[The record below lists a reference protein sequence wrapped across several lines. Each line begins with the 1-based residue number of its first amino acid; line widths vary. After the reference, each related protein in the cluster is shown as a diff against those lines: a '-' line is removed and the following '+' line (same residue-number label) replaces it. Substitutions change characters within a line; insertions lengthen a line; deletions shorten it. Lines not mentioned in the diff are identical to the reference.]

1 MSTLGDFF
9 KGVAEETMKDLLNK
23 ATRKVSRRKR
33 RRTTS
38 STSTAATLRKI
49 EKLLNPAKKQTSR
62 KATSRARSKVKRRA
76 Y

>member
-9 KGVAEETMKDLLNK
+9 KSVAADTMNDLLNK
-23 ATRKVSRRKR
+23 ATRKVSRRKK
-33 RRTTS
+33 RRTAT
-38 STSTAATLRKI
+38 TGTAATLRKI

-62 KATSRARSKVKRRA
+62 KATSRARSKVKRRT

>member
-9 KGVAEETMKDLLNK
+9 KGVAEETLKDLLNK
-23 ATRKVSRRKR
+23 TTRKVSRRKR
-33 RRTTS
+33 RRTS
-38 STSTAATLRKI
+38 STGTAATLRKI

-62 KATSRARSKVKRRA
+62 KATNRSRSKVKRRS

>member
-1 MSTLGDFF
+1 MSLGDFF
-9 KGVAEETMKDLLNK
+9 KGVAEDVAKDLLNK

-33 RRTTS
+33 RRTAQTG
-38 STSTAATLRKI
+38 TAATLRKI

-62 KATSRARSKVKRRA
+62 KATSRARSKVKRRG

>member
-33 RRTTS
+33 RRTPT
-38 STSTAATLRKI
+38 TGTAATLRKI

-62 KATSRARSKVKRRA
+62 KATSQARSKVKRRA

>member
-1 MSTLGDFF
+1 MSLSDFF
-9 KGVAEETMKDLLNK
+9 KGVAEDVAKDLLNK

-33 RRTTS
+33 RRTAT
-38 STSTAATLRKI
+38 TGTAATLRKI

-76 Y
+76 